1 MIILTKCRKNGS
13 ISSNLW
19 MEIMKDSLDDNSLMK
34 IEDKLN
40 DLKYLKDLYL
50 NMKKNYMEEK
60 EAMKVKVKRRTKNER
75 DF

>member
-1 MIILTKCRKNGS
+1 
-13 ISSNLW
+13 

-60 EAMKVKVKRRTKNER
+60 EAMKVKVKKKKKNER

>member
-1 MIILTKCRKNGS
+1 
-13 ISSNLW
+13 
-19 MEIMKDSLDDNSLMK
+19 MKDSLDDNSLMK